1 MLIINLSSNNFG
13 FLYVDCLGEGEA
25 ATSKMNVDDENS
37 ETPANNSEDQVSG
50 LSFPIL
56 FNWPIVTT

>member
-1 MLIINLSSNNFG
+1 MLIINLSSIG

-37 ETPANNSEDQVSG
+37 ETPANNSEDQVPG